1 VKINKAFCSNFR
13 VKEGFPGYV
22 VLANFAPKAVTVDLT
37 NLDYMPNESS
47 VYTFSTTYENS
58 FAAK

>member
-1 VKINKAFCSNFR
+1 

-22 VLANFAPKAVTVDLT
+22 VLVNFAPDTVTVDLT
-37 NLDYMPNESS
+37 KMDHMPNESS
-47 VYTFSTTYENS
+47 VYTFSTTYANS